1 MKDIYLT
8 NYSVKG
14 IKTLDKTVSLSFY
27 KKTINKEP
35 DTQEYNIKGIY
46 GMNGSG
52 KSGIVTSVEIL
63 RNLIIDTGYLN
74 NPVAQKHLDAI
85 VNKKVGELSIEAEF
99 IAKSG
104 AQLLLFQYGITLSK
118 NKAGKFTITHECL
131 KEKNATSKNSSLEI
145 IYEICDGEII
155 FMYGLEEENGFV
167 AEIRN
172 KTMNLLTTGSACAL
186 IYVNMLCSGD
196 GNYSFYREDKVARI
210 IMNAISVLFSF
221 GHKLHVY
228 LDESDDHK
236 PYMIQNTILSCDD
249 VDSQNAKLYSLIGN
263 IFELQ
268 NENINVIFSNRNMI
282 AKTRLDKFI
291 ETINKLYEFLHIFK
305 SDLMGIEIDK
315 KENGDF
321 WMCDLVMV
329 YDSYKI
335 HAEFESTG
343 IKKLIKLF
351 VYVREMVRGGIVF
364 IDEFDSNLHDVY
376 LCALLEYLMEY
387 GEGQLCFTTHN
398 VGPMDVL
405 KQHKKSIDF
414 LSEDHQIYPWK
425 TNGNYSPS
433 KLYRNGMIEG
443 SPFNV
448 DAIDFIGVFGTGEE
462 DTKRHETQNTK
473 INGII

>member
-1 MKDIYLT
+1 MSD
-8 NYSVKG
+8 
-14 IKTLDKTVSLSFY
+14 TLI
-27 KKTINKEP
+27 TIIAIALAAVLMFVFP
-35 DTQEYNIKGIY
+35 LMTMSDRT
-46 GMNGSG
+46 
-52 KSGIVTSVEIL
+52 
-63 RNLIIDTGYLN
+63 DD
-74 NPVAQKHLDAI
+74 VAQLTVETATT
-85 VNKKVGELSIEAEF
+85 EF
-99 IAKSG
+99 VDTARSTGK
-104 AQLLLFQYGITLSK
+104 IT
-118 NKAGKFTITHECL
+118 KA
-131 KEKNATSKNSSLEI
+131 
-145 IYEICDGEII
+145 
-155 FMYGLEEENGFV
+155 
-167 AEIRN
+167 
-172 KTMNLLTTGSACAL
+172 
-186 IYVNMLCSGD
+186 
-196 GNYSFYREDKVARI
+196 NY
-210 IMNAISVLFSF
+210 
-221 GHKLHVY
+221 
-228 LDESDDHK
+228 
-236 PYMIQNTILSCDD
+236 
-249 VDSQNAKLYSLIGN
+249 
-263 IFELQ
+263 
-268 NENINVIFSNRNMI
+268 
-282 AKTRLDKFI
+282 DKFI

-462 DTKRHETQNTK
+462 DE
-473 INGII
+473 

>member
-8 NYSVKG
+8 NYSVNG

-74 NPVAQKHLDAI
+74 NPVAQKHLDVI

-118 NKAGKFTITHECL
+118 NKAGKFTISHECL

-167 AEIRN
+167 VEIRN

-186 IYVNMLCSGD
+186 IYVNMLYSGD
-196 GNYSFYREDKVARI
+196 GNYSFYREDKVARV

-221 GHKLHVY
+221 GHKLH
-228 LDESDDHK
+228 HK

-282 AKTRLDKFI
+282 AKPRLDKFI

-315 KENGDF
+315 KENHDV
-321 WMCDLVMV
+321 WICDLVMN
-329 YDSYKI
+329 YETYNI
-335 HAEFESTG
+335 HAEYESTG
-343 IKKLIKLF
+343 IKKLIQLF
-351 VYVREMVRGGIVF
+351 VYLREMVKGGIVF

-376 LCALLEYLMEY
+376 LCALLEYLAEY

-398 VGPMDVL
+398 VGPMDIL
-405 KQHKKSIDF
+405 KQYNKSIDF
-414 LSEDHQIYPWK
+414 LSEDHKIYPWTK
-425 TNGNYSPS
+425 RGNYSPS

-443 SPFNV
+443 NPFNI
-448 DAIDFIGVFGTGEE
+448 DSIDFIGVFGFDEE
-462 DTKRHETQNTK
+462 DE
-473 INGII
+473 

>member
-74 NPVAQKHLDAI
+74 NPITQNHLDAI
-85 VNKKVGELSIEAEF
+85 VNKKVGKLSLEAEF
-99 IAKSG
+99 MAKSG
-104 AQLLLFQYGITLSK
+104 GELLLYQYEVTLSK
-118 NKAGKFTITHECL
+118 NKTGKFAIAQECL
-131 KEKNATSKNSSLEI
+131 KGKKATLKSSSLEK
-145 IYEICDGEII
+145 IYEVCDGEII
-155 FMYGLEEENGFV
+155 FIYGSEEENGFV

-172 KTMNLLTTGSACAL
+172 KTMNLLSTGSVSAL
-186 IYVNMLCSGD
+186 IYDKLLCAGSD
-196 GNYSFYREDKVARI
+196 NYFLYGKDKVAQV
-210 IMNAISVLFSF
+210 IMNAVGMLFAL

-236 PYMIQNTILSCDD
+236 PYMITKLKFEKF
-249 VDSQNAKLYSLIGN
+249 VD
-263 IFELQ
+263 
-268 NENINVIFSNRNMI
+268 
-282 AKTRLDKFI
+282 
-291 ETINKLYEFLHIFK
+291 TINKLYEFLHIFK

-351 VYVREMVRGGIVF
+351 VYIREMVRGGIVF

-462 DTKRHETQNTK
+462 DE
-473 INGII
+473 

>member
-1 MKDIYLT
+1 
-8 NYSVKG
+8 
-14 IKTLDKTVSLSFY
+14 
-27 KKTINKEP
+27 
-35 DTQEYNIKGIY
+35 
-46 GMNGSG
+46 
-52 KSGIVTSVEIL
+52 
-63 RNLIIDTGYLN
+63 
-74 NPVAQKHLDAI
+74 
-85 VNKKVGELSIEAEF
+85 
-99 IAKSG
+99 
-104 AQLLLFQYGITLSK
+104 
-118 NKAGKFTITHECL
+118 
-131 KEKNATSKNSSLEI
+131 
-145 IYEICDGEII
+145 
-155 FMYGLEEENGFV
+155 MYGLEEENGFV

-186 IYVNMLCSGD
+186 IYVNMLYSGD
-196 GNYSFYREDKVARI
+196 GNYSFYREDKVARV

-443 SPFNV
+443 SPFNCP
-448 DAIDFIGVFGTGEE
+448 IILSNIPTMH
-462 DTKRHETQNTK
+462 TNKHHEGSNQ
-473 INGII
+473 IHQ